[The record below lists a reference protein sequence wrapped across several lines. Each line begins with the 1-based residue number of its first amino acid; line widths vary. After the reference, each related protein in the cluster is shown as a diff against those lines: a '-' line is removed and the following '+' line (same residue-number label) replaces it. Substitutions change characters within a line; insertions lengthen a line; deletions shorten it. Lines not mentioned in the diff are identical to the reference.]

1 MKYEIQFMH
10 DTMEYHELI
19 RYIPQRNYDC
29 LGDITSSDIIKKIT
43 FTDFQTEELENYIKE
58 KLNELQQKTKSDFLF
73 FENDKKKD
81 LIFPLSKL

>member
-1 MKYEIQFMH
+1 MH

-29 LGDITSSDIIKKIT
+29 LGDISSSDIIKKIT

-58 KLNELQQKTKSDFLF
+58 KLNEL
-73 FENDKKKD
+73 
-81 LIFPLSKL
+81 